1 MLFIAPHPMTLLQEL
16 QARLLEGAEYR
27 IAILS
32 ETDPPQSESSVSLVN
47 STPVFNAEPGP
58 FGEPTFK
65 LEMQPETELEKYV
78 SERGHVD
85 LFTEC
90 PGE

>member
-16 QARLLEGAEYR
+16 QARLLEGAAYR

-32 ETDPPQSESSVSLVN
+32 HAEPPQIDSSVSLAD
-47 STPVFNAEPGP
+47 STSAFNADPGL
-58 FGEPTFK
+58 FGESTSK
-65 LEMQPETELEKYV
+65 LETQPETELEKYV